1 MEKLDLKNIFKTKNA
16 PNFIKIV
23 DMSEWFESLVERLDS
38 VRKKWETKIKRKYK
52 RKTKGYGGELYKY
65 QYINSSSKIK
75 IYDGEIIEEIMEIN
89 FLEIRKNLS
98 LQIGEGAYKVANRK
112 NKENL
117 I

>member
-38 VRKKWETKIKRKYK
+38 ARKKWETKIKRKYK

-65 QYINSSSKIK
+65 QYINSSSKK

-89 FLEIRKNLS
+89 FLEIRKNES
-98 LQIGEGAYKVANRK
+98 LQIGEGAYKVPNRK